1 MYKTPGPPCQ
11 KIWPVS
17 RSIKADSPL
26 DTGRVIPALLDGV
39 SLSLLDIGH
48 DNGSTLA
55 SCLDISYFSRS
66 VIAANAAGGGGL
78 EGAEAAAAAPSAKR
92 VTSMT
97 PATMRS
103 RDSAPPRGAG
113 RDGLK

>member
-1 MYKTPGPPCQ
+1 MVEDPLTDAERRGVAAQ
-11 KIWPVS
+11 FV
-17 RSIKADSPL
+17 ADMGL
-26 DTGRVIPALLDGV
+26 KIPALLDGV
-39 SLSLLDIGH
+39 SLSLLDIGR

-55 SCLDISYFSRS
+55 SRLDISYFSRS